1 MMPDEWLAEL
11 IEAASMI
18 DQGLIEEL
26 LACIPLEHQVLAQA
40 IQQEV
45 DNFDFEHLINLA
57 QSAVNL

>member
-1 MMPDEWLAEL
+1 MPDGWLVEL

-18 DQGLIEEL
+18 DEGLIGEL
-26 LACIPLEHQVLAQA
+26 LARIPSEHQILAQA